1 MELVTRSQG
10 GDHDAFAALYNAHH
24 GTVSRYISF
33 RVPDRHLAEDIA
45 SETFVRAFRR
55 ISSYSN
61 HGRPFIAWLTTI
73 ARNLIIDHFRMLGR
87 RGEVFALPVD
97 DYHSESWQEQQW
109 LTSVPSAEDEVMD
122 SLERERV
129 RRALSALSPQQRNVL
144 LLQVWGGLKNGEI
157 AERLEIGSTASV
169 RSTRHRAIAAL
180 RSALNTKVGAAA

>member
-1 MELVTRSQG
+1 
-10 GDHDAFAALYNAHH
+10 
-24 GTVSRYISF
+24 
-33 RVPDRHLAEDIA
+33 
-45 SETFVRAFRR
+45 
-55 ISSYSN
+55 
-61 HGRPFIAWLTTI
+61 RPFIAWLTTI

-144 LLQVWGGLKNGEI
+144 LLQVWGGLKNGE
-157 AERLEIGSTASV
+157 
-169 RSTRHRAIAAL
+169 
-180 RSALNTKVGAAA
+180 